1 MRSTT
6 YIRPL
11 MIPIPLAPKQANVQ
25 EEERVSEEGCLCF
38 HLQRHPHDQPFP
50 RTMML
55 MPCLFR
61 RCLSVKLAALCSR
74 RR

>member
-25 EEERVSEEGCLCF
+25 EEEHVRMGGFSCF
-38 HLQRHPHDQPFP
+38 HLLS
-50 RTMML
+50 TT
-55 MPCLFR
+55 LFITPP
-61 RCLSVKLAALCSR
+61 LGL
-74 RR
+74 